1 MALIHVRGRERTVAM
16 DRVYHRLARGYDA
29 DADFVAAFGQFEQEP
44 LAEAVMRRGQEENSH
59 GVSPLF
65 FCLQEAVGNILVST
79 VKDRNRTR

>member
-1 MALIHVRGRERTVAM
+1 MSGDVNAQLQWTASIIASLSWPRS
-16 DRVYHRLARGYDA
+16 
-29 DADFVAAFGQFEQEP
+29 FGQFEQEP

-79 VKDRNRTR
+79 VKDRNRAR